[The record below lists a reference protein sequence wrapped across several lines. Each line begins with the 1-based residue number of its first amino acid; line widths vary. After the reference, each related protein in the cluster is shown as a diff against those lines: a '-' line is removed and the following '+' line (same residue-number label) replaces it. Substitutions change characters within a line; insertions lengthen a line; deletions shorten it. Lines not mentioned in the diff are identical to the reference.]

1 MAITNLFRGGM
12 PDFKGWFCDG
22 QFAEFTPPFDAP
34 HAKFTPP
41 FDSHAD
47 AAHGQG
53 YLNLH
58 FPLVPNLND
67 TVGHRW
73 MQYGLKGL
81 KAEGD
86 VILTNWVPLRSY
98 VDSVYYEANLF
109 DANLAGVYA
118 KPVAYRVAWD
128 FTNEE
133 WTYTEIAAFASMLAS
148 AGIEKFP
155 LGTPASGDKIY
166 GMARLIGASG
176 SGGDGALTFTGALA
190 STAITGSLTDTSLT
204 ATVDGTSASGS
215 LTSGALTG
223 TVTDGTVNG
232 TVTSDGSGS
241 SSVTADMPI
250 TFGHNIPALDAS
262 GKPVG
267 GYDDYFGAVCLGYE
281 FEGDADKIKAIWKS
295 TFALY
300 MSAKL
305 FTFEG
310 STQIG

>member
-81 KAEGD
+81 KAVGD

-109 DANLAGVYA
+109 DKNLDGVYL

-133 WTYTEIAAFASMLAS
+133 WTYTKIDAFTSQLSA
-148 AGIEKFP
+148 AGIDKFP
-155 LGTPASGDKIY
+155 LGTPGGSDKIY
-166 GMARLIGASG
+166 GMARLVGASG
-176 SGGDGALTFTGALA
+176 TSQLTSGATTG
-190 STAITGSLTDTSLT
+190 TVTG
-204 ATVDGTSASGS
+204 TVDGTSVTGTSTGS
-215 LTSGALTG
+215 VTNTSGTASTM
-223 TVTDGTVNG
+223 
-232 TVTSDGSGS
+232 
-241 SSVTADMPI
+241 ADMPV
-250 TFGHNIPALDAS
+250 TFGHNIPELDEN

-281 FEGDADKIKAIWKS
+281 VSNGSADKIKNIWKS

>member
-81 KAEGD
+81 KAVND

-98 VDSVYYEANLF
+98 VDSVYYEANIF
-109 DANLAGVYA
+109 DKNLDGVYV

-133 WTYTEIAAFASMLAS
+133 WTYTKITAFTSQLSA
-148 AGIEKFP
+148 AGITKFP
-155 LGTPASGDKIY
+155 LGTPSGGDKIY
-166 GMARLIGASG
+166 GMARLVPASG
-176 SGGDGALTFTGALA
+176 S
-190 STAITGSLTDTSLT
+190 SQ
-204 ATVDGTSASGS
+204 
-215 LTSGALTG
+215 LTSGAVTG
-223 TVTDGTVNG
+223 TV
-232 TVTSDGSGS
+232 SGS
-241 SSVTADMPI
+241 DVTGSVTNTAGTAATMADMPV
-250 TFGHNIPALDAS
+250 TFGHNIPELDEN

-267 GYDDYFGAVCLGYE
+267 GYDDYFGAVCLGYQVSN
-281 FEGDADKIKAIWKS
+281 GSADKIKNIWRS

>member
-81 KAEGD
+81 KAVND

-109 DANLAGVYA
+109 DKNLDGVYV

-128 FTNEE
+128 FTNEV
-133 WTYTEIAAFASMLAS
+133 WTYTKVTAFTSQLSA
-148 AGIEKFP
+148 AGIDKFP
-155 LGTPASGDKIY
+155 LGTPQNGDKIY
-166 GMARLIGASG
+166 GMARLVPASG
-176 SGGDGALTFTGALA
+176 S
-190 STAITGSLTDTSLT
+190 SQ
-204 ATVDGTSASGS
+204 
-215 LTSGALTG
+215 LTSGAVTG
-223 TVTDGTVNG
+223 TV
-232 TVTSDGSGS
+232 SGS
-241 SSVTADMPI
+241 DVTGSVTNTAGTAATMADMPV
-250 TFGHNIPALDAS
+250 TFGHNIPELDEN

-267 GYDDYFGAVCLGYE
+267 GYDDYFGAVCLGYQISN
-281 FEGDADKIKAIWKS
+281 GSADKIKAIWKS

>member
-73 MQYGLKGL
+73 MQYGLKNL
-81 KAEGD
+81 KAVND

-109 DANLAGVYA
+109 DKNLDGVYV

-128 FTNEE
+128 FDNEE
-133 WTYTEIAAFASMLAS
+133 WTYTKITAFTSQLSA
-148 AGIEKFP
+148 AGIDKFP
-155 LGTPASGDKIY
+155 LGTPGGGDKIY
-166 GMARLIGASG
+166 GMARLVPASG
-176 SGGDGALTFTGALA
+176 TSQLTSGATTG
-190 STAITGSLTDTSLT
+190 TVTG
-204 ATVDGTSASGS
+204 TVDGTSVTGTSTGS
-215 LTSGALTG
+215 VTNTSGTAATM
-223 TVTDGTVNG
+223 
-232 TVTSDGSGS
+232 
-241 SSVTADMPI
+241 ADMPI
-250 TFGHNIPALDAS
+250 TFGHNIPELDAN

-267 GYDDYFGAVCLGYE
+267 GYDGYFGAVCLGYE
-281 FEGDADKIKAIWKS
+281 VSNGSADKIKAIWKS

-300 MSAKL
+300 MSAKVL
-305 FTFEG
+305 TFEG

>member
-98 VDSVYYEANLF
+98 VDSIYYEANLF

-155 LGTPASGDKIY
+155 LGTPASGDKVY

-190 STAITGSLTDTSLT
+190 STAVTG
-204 ATVDGTSASGS
+204 TVDGTS
-215 LTSGALTG
+215 
-223 TVTDGTVNG
+223 VTDGTVNG

-241 SSVTADMPI
+241 SAVTADMPV
-250 TFGHNIPALDAS
+250 TFGHNIPALDEN

>member
-81 KAEGD
+81 KAVND

-109 DANLAGVYA
+109 DKNLDGVYV

-133 WTYTEIAAFASMLAS
+133 WTYTKITAFTSQLSA
-148 AGIEKFP
+148 AGIDKFP
-155 LGTPASGDKIY
+155 LGTPSGGDKIY
-166 GMARLIGASG
+166 GMARLVPASG
-176 SGGDGALTFTGALA
+176 S
-190 STAITGSLTDTSLT
+190 SQ
-204 ATVDGTSASGS
+204 
-215 LTSGALTG
+215 LTSGAVTG
-223 TVTDGTVNG
+223 TV
-232 TVTSDGSGS
+232 SGS
-241 SSVTADMPI
+241 DVTGSVTNTAGTAATMADMPV
-250 TFGHNIPALDAS
+250 TFGHNIPELDEN

-267 GYDDYFGAVCLGYE
+267 GYDDYFGAVCLGYQISN
-281 FEGDADKIKAIWKS
+281 GSADKIKAIWKS

>member
-128 FTNEE
+128 FANEE
-133 WTYTEIAAFASMLAS
+133 WTYTEITAFASMLAS

-155 LGTPASGDKIY
+155 LGTPGSGDKVY

-176 SGGDGALTFTGALA
+176 SGGDGALTF
-190 STAITGSLTDTSLT
+190 SGSLANT
-204 ATVDGTSASGS
+204 AVTGTVDGTSVTGS
-215 LTSGALTG
+215 
-223 TVTDGTVNG
+223 VTDGTVNG

-241 SSVTADMPI
+241 SAVTADMPI
-250 TFGHNIPALDAS
+250 TFGHNIPELDAS

-267 GYDDYFGAVCLGYE
+267 GLDDYFGAVCLGYE

>member
-81 KAEGD
+81 KAVGD

-109 DANLAGVYA
+109 DKNLDGVYL

-133 WTYTEIAAFASMLAS
+133 WTYTKITQFTSQLSA
-148 AGIEKFP
+148 AGIDKFP
-155 LGTPASGDKIY
+155 LGTPGGSDKIY
-166 GMARLIGASG
+166 GMARLVGASG
-176 SGGDGALTFTGALA
+176 TSQLTSGATTG
-190 STAITGSLTDTSLT
+190 TVTG
-204 ATVDGTSASGS
+204 TVDGTSVTGTSTGS
-215 LTSGALTG
+215 VTNTSGTASTM
-223 TVTDGTVNG
+223 
-232 TVTSDGSGS
+232 
-241 SSVTADMPI
+241 ADMPV
-250 TFGHNIPALDAS
+250 TFGHNIPELDEN

-267 GYDDYFGAVCLGYE
+267 GYDDWFGAVCLGYE
-281 FEGDADKIKAIWKS
+281 VSNGSADKIKNIWKS

>member
-81 KAEGD
+81 KAVGD

-109 DANLAGVYA
+109 DKNLDGVYL

-133 WTYTEIAAFASMLAS
+133 WTYTKIAAFTSQLSA
-148 AGIEKFP
+148 AGISKFP
-155 LGTPASGDKIY
+155 LGTPGGSDKIY
-166 GMARLIGASG
+166 GMARLVPASG
-176 SGGDGALTFTGALA
+176 SSQLTNGAVSGTADAQGAVTASVTNRNGTA
-190 STAITGSLTDTSLT
+190 STM
-204 ATVDGTSASGS
+204 
-215 LTSGALTG
+215 
-223 TVTDGTVNG
+223 
-232 TVTSDGSGS
+232 
-241 SSVTADMPI
+241 ADMPV
-250 TFGHNIPALDAS
+250 TFGHNIPELDAN

-267 GYDDYFGAVCLGYE
+267 GYDDWFGAVCLGYE
-281 FEGDADKIKAIWKS
+281 VSNGSADKIKNIWKS

>member
-81 KAEGD
+81 KAVND

-109 DANLAGVYA
+109 DKNLDGVYV

-133 WTYTEIAAFASMLAS
+133 WTYTKINAFTSQLSA
-148 AGIEKFP
+148 AGIDKFP
-155 LGTPASGDKIY
+155 LGTPQNGDKIY
-166 GMARLIGASG
+166 GMARLVPASG
-176 SGGDGALTFTGALA
+176 S
-190 STAITGSLTDTSLT
+190 SQ
-204 ATVDGTSASGS
+204 
-215 LTSGALTG
+215 LTSGAVSG
-223 TVTDGTVNG
+223 TADAQGAVTASVTNRNG
-232 TVTSDGSGS
+232 TASTM
-241 SSVTADMPI
+241 ADMPV
-250 TFGHNIPALDAS
+250 TFGHNIPELDEN

-267 GYDDYFGAVCLGYE
+267 GYDDYFGAVCLGYQISN
-281 FEGDADKIKAIWKS
+281 GSADKIKAIWKS

>member
-73 MQYGLKGL
+73 MQYALKNL

-109 DANLAGVYA
+109 DQNLAGVYA

-128 FTNEE
+128 FANEE
-133 WTYTEIAAFASMLAS
+133 WTYTEITAFASMLAS

-155 LGTPASGDKIY
+155 LGTPASGDKVY

-190 STAITGSLTDTSLT
+190 STAVTG
-204 ATVDGTSASGS
+204 TVDGTSVTGS
-215 LTSGALTG
+215 
-223 TVTDGTVNG
+223 VTDGTVNG

-241 SSVTADMPI
+241 SAVTADMPI

-267 GYDDYFGAVCLGYE
+267 GLDSYFGAVCLGYE

>member
-81 KAEGD
+81 KAVGD

-109 DANLAGVYA
+109 DKNLDGVYL

-133 WTYTEIAAFASMLAS
+133 WIYTKIDAFTSQLSA
-148 AGIEKFP
+148 AGIDKFP
-155 LGTPASGDKIY
+155 LGTPSGSDKIY
-166 GMARLIGASG
+166 GMARLVGASG
-176 SGGDGALTFTGALA
+176 
-190 STAITGSLTDTSLT
+190 TSQ
-204 ATVDGTSASGS
+204 
-215 LTSGALTG
+215 LTSGATSG
-223 TVTDGTVNG
+223 TVTGTADTTTGEVTG
-232 TVTSDGSGS
+232 TSAG
-241 SSVTADMPI
+241 SVTNTAGTASTMADMPV
-250 TFGHNIPALDAS
+250 TFGHNIPEIDEN

-281 FEGDADKIKAIWKS
+281 VSNGSADKIKNIWKS

>member
-73 MQYGLKGL
+73 MQNALKSV
-81 KAEGD
+81 KAVGD
-86 VILTNWVPLRSY
+86 TILTNWVPLRSY

-109 DANLAGVYA
+109 DKNLDGVYV
-118 KPVAYRVAWD
+118 KPVAYRVAWNFD
-128 FTNEE
+128 AEE
-133 WTYTEIAAFASMLAS
+133 WTYTKIDAFTSQLSA
-148 AGIEKFP
+148 AGIDKFP
-155 LGTPASGDKIY
+155 LGTPGGSDKIY
-166 GMARLIGASG
+166 GMARLVGASG
-176 SGGDGALTFTGALA
+176 TSQLTSGATTG
-190 STAITGSLTDTSLT
+190 TVTG
-204 ATVDGTSASGS
+204 TVDGTSVTGTSAGS
-215 LTSGALTG
+215 VTNTSGTASTM
-223 TVTDGTVNG
+223 
-232 TVTSDGSGS
+232 
-241 SSVTADMPI
+241 ADMPV
-250 TFGHNIPALDAS
+250 TFGHNIPELDAN

-281 FEGDADKIKAIWKS
+281 VSNGSADKIKNIWKS

>member
-73 MQYGLKGL
+73 MQNALKSV
-81 KAEGD
+81 KAVGD
-86 VILTNWVPLRSY
+86 TILTNWVPLRSY

-109 DANLAGVYA
+109 DKNLDGVYV

-128 FTNEE
+128 FDAEE
-133 WTYTEIAAFASMLAS
+133 WTYTKIAAFTSQLSA
-148 AGIEKFP
+148 AGIDKFP
-155 LGTPASGDKIY
+155 LGTPGGSDKIY
-166 GMARLIGASG
+166 GMARLVGASG
-176 SGGDGALTFTGALA
+176 TSQLTSGATTG
-190 STAITGSLTDTSLT
+190 TVTG
-204 ATVDGTSASGS
+204 TVDGTSVTGTSAGS
-215 LTSGALTG
+215 VTNTSGTASTM
-223 TVTDGTVNG
+223 
-232 TVTSDGSGS
+232 
-241 SSVTADMPI
+241 ADMPV
-250 TFGHNIPALDAS
+250 TFGHNIPELDAN

-267 GYDDYFGAVCLGYE
+267 GYDDWFGAVCLGYE
-281 FEGDADKIKAIWKS
+281 VSNGSADKIKNIWKS

>member
-81 KAEGD
+81 KAVGD

-98 VDSVYYEANLF
+98 VDSVYYEANMF
-109 DANLAGVYA
+109 DANLDGVYV

-133 WTYTEIAAFASMLAS
+133 WTYTKITAFTSQLSA
-148 AGIEKFP
+148 AGIDKFP
-155 LGTPASGDKIY
+155 LGTPGGSDKIY
-166 GMARLIGASG
+166 GMARLVGASG
-176 SGGDGALTFTGALA
+176 TSQLTSGATTG
-190 STAITGSLTDTSLT
+190 TVTG
-204 ATVDGTSASGS
+204 TVDGTSV
-215 LTSGALTG
+215 TG
-223 TVTDGTVNG
+223 TSTG
-232 TVTSDGSGS
+232 
-241 SSVTADMPI
+241 SVTNTAGTASTMADMPV
-250 TFGHNIPALDAS
+250 TFGHNIPELDEN

-281 FEGDADKIKAIWKS
+281 VSNGSADKIKNIWKS

>member
-81 KAEGD
+81 KAVGD

-109 DANLAGVYA
+109 DKNLDGVYV

-133 WTYTEIAAFASMLAS
+133 WTYTKITAFTSQLSA
-148 AGIEKFP
+148 AGIDKFP
-155 LGTPASGDKIY
+155 LGTPGGSDKIY
-166 GMARLIGASG
+166 GMARLVGASG
-176 SGGDGALTFTGALA
+176 TSQLTSGATTG
-190 STAITGSLTDTSLT
+190 TVTG
-204 ATVDGTSASGS
+204 TVDGTSVTGTSTGS
-215 LTSGALTG
+215 VTNTSGTASTM
-223 TVTDGTVNG
+223 
-232 TVTSDGSGS
+232 
-241 SSVTADMPI
+241 ADMPV
-250 TFGHNIPALDAS
+250 TFGHNIPELDEN

-267 GYDDYFGAVCLGYE
+267 GYDDWFGAVCLGYQVSN
-281 FEGDADKIKAIWKS
+281 GSADKIKNIWKS

>member
-73 MQYGLKGL
+73 MQYALKNL

-98 VDSVYYEANLF
+98 VDSVYYEANIF

-128 FTNEE
+128 FDNEE
-133 WTYTEIAAFASMLAS
+133 WTQTEITAFASMLAS
-148 AGIEKFP
+148 AGIEN
-155 LGTPASGDKIY
+155 LCVSRSGQIRAD
-166 GMARLIGASG
+166 
-176 SGGDGALTFTGALA
+176 GGNL
-190 STAITGSLTDTSLT
+190 
-204 ATVDGTSASGS
+204 ATVIYKNAAVGDFFTH
-215 LTSGALTG
+215 
-223 TVTDGTVNG
+223 NG
-232 TVTSDGSGS
+232 FD
-241 SSVTADMPI
+241 TAVFDQKHDLI
-250 TFGHNIPALDAS
+250 SFVSKIRN
-262 GKPVG
+262 
-267 GYDDYFGAVCLGYE
+267 GYN
-281 FEGDADKIKAIWKS
+281 S
-295 TFALY
+295 
-300 MSAKL
+300 
-305 FTFEG
+305 
-310 STQIG
+310 Q

>member
-81 KAEGD
+81 KAVND

-109 DANLAGVYA
+109 DKNLDGVYL

-133 WTYTEIAAFASMLAS
+133 WTYTKIDAFTSQLSA
-148 AGIEKFP
+148 AGIDKFP
-155 LGTPASGDKIY
+155 LGTPAGSDKIY
-166 GMARLIGASG
+166 GMARLVGASG
-176 SGGDGALTFTGALA
+176 TSQLTSGATTG
-190 STAITGSLTDTSLT
+190 TVTG
-204 ATVDGTSASGS
+204 TVDGTDV
-215 LTSGALTG
+215 TG
-223 TVTDGTVNG
+223 TSTG
-232 TVTSDGSGS
+232 
-241 SSVTADMPI
+241 SVTNTAGTASTMADMPV
-250 TFGHNIPALDAS
+250 TFGHNIPELDEN

-267 GYDDYFGAVCLGYE
+267 GYDDWFGAVCLGYE
-281 FEGDADKIKAIWKS
+281 VSNGSADKIKNIWKS

>member
-81 KAEGD
+81 KAVGD

-109 DANLAGVYA
+109 DKNLDGVYV

-133 WTYTEIAAFASMLAS
+133 WTYTKIDAFTSQLTA
-148 AGIEKFP
+148 AGIDKFP
-155 LGTPASGDKIY
+155 LGTPGGSDKIY
-166 GMARLIGASG
+166 GMARLVGASG
-176 SGGDGALTFTGALA
+176 
-190 STAITGSLTDTSLT
+190 TSQ
-204 ATVDGTSASGS
+204 
-215 LTSGALTG
+215 LTSGATSG
-223 TVTDGTVNG
+223 TVTGTADTTTGAVTG
-232 TVTSDGSGS
+232 TSAG
-241 SSVTADMPI
+241 SVTNTSGTASTMADMPV
-250 TFGHNIPALDAS
+250 TFGHNIPELDAN

-267 GYDDYFGAVCLGYE
+267 GYDDWFGAVCLGYE
-281 FEGDADKIKAIWKS
+281 VSNGSADKIKNIWKS

>member
-81 KAEGD
+81 KAVND

-98 VDSVYYEANLF
+98 VDSVYYEANMF
-109 DANLAGVYA
+109 DANLDGVYV

-133 WTYTEIAAFASMLAS
+133 WTYTKINAFTSQLSA
-148 AGIEKFP
+148 AGIDKFP
-155 LGTPASGDKIY
+155 LGTPQNGDKIY
-166 GMARLIGASG
+166 GMARLVPSSGTSQLTSGA
-176 SGGDGALTFTGALA
+176 TTG
-190 STAITGSLTDTSLT
+190 TVTG
-204 ATVDGTSASGS
+204 TVDGTSVTGTSTGS
-215 LTSGALTG
+215 VTNTSGTASTM
-223 TVTDGTVNG
+223 
-232 TVTSDGSGS
+232 
-241 SSVTADMPI
+241 ADMPV
-250 TFGHNIPALDAS
+250 TFGHNIPELDAN

-267 GYDDYFGAVCLGYE
+267 GYDGYFGAVCLGYQISN
-281 FEGDADKIKAIWKS
+281 GSADKIKAIWKS

>member
-73 MQYGLKGL
+73 MQYGLKNL
-81 KAEGD
+81 KAVDD

-109 DANLAGVYA
+109 DSNLTGVYV

-128 FTNEE
+128 FSNEE
-133 WTYTEIAAFASMLAS
+133 WTYTKITAFTSQLSA
-148 AGIEKFP
+148 AGIDKFP
-155 LGTPASGDKIY
+155 LGTPSGGDKIY
-166 GMARLIGASG
+166 GMARLVGASG
-176 SGGDGALTFTGALA
+176 TSQLTSGATSGTVTG
-190 STAITGSLTDTSLT
+190 
-204 ATVDGTSASGS
+204 TVDGTSV
-215 LTSGALTG
+215 TG
-223 TVTDGTVNG
+223 TSTG
-232 TVTSDGSGS
+232 
-241 SSVTADMPI
+241 SVTNTAGTASTMADMPV
-250 TFGHNIPALDAS
+250 TFGHNIPELDEN

-267 GYDDYFGAVCLGYE
+267 GYDDYFGAVCLGYQVSN
-281 FEGDADKIKAIWKS
+281 GDADKIKAIWKS

>member
-81 KAEGD
+81 KAVGD
-86 VILTNWVPLRSY
+86 TILTNWVPLRSY

-109 DANLAGVYA
+109 DKNLDGVYL

-133 WTYTEIAAFASMLAS
+133 WTYTKITAFTSQLSA
-148 AGIEKFP
+148 AGIDKFP
-155 LGTPASGDKIY
+155 LGTPAGSDKIY
-166 GMARLIGASG
+166 GMARLVGASG
-176 SGGDGALTFTGALA
+176 TSQLTSGATTG
-190 STAITGSLTDTSLT
+190 TVTG
-204 ATVDGTSASGS
+204 TVDGTSVTGTSTGS
-215 LTSGALTG
+215 VTNTSGTASTM
-223 TVTDGTVNG
+223 
-232 TVTSDGSGS
+232 
-241 SSVTADMPI
+241 ADMPV
-250 TFGHNIPALDAS
+250 TFGHNIPELDEN

-281 FEGDADKIKAIWKS
+281 VSNGSADKIKNIWKS

>member
-73 MQYGLKGL
+73 MQYGLKNL
-81 KAEGD
+81 KAVGD

-109 DANLAGVYA
+109 DKNLDGVYV

-133 WTYTEIAAFASMLAS
+133 WTYTKITAFTSQLSA
-148 AGIEKFP
+148 AGIDKFP
-155 LGTPASGDKIY
+155 LGTPSGSDKIY
-166 GMARLIGASG
+166 GMARLVGASG
-176 SGGDGALTFTGALA
+176 
-190 STAITGSLTDTSLT
+190 TSQ
-204 ATVDGTSASGS
+204 
-215 LTSGALTG
+215 LTSGATTG
-223 TVTDGTVNG
+223 TVTGTADTTTGEVTG
-232 TVTSDGSGS
+232 TSAG
-241 SSVTADMPI
+241 SVTNTSGTASTMADMPV
-250 TFGHNIPALDAS
+250 TFGHNIPELDET
-262 GKPVG
+262 GTPVG

-281 FEGDADKIKAIWKS
+281 VSNGSADKIKNIWKS

>member
-73 MQYGLKGL
+73 MQYGLKNL
-81 KAEGD
+81 KAVDD

-109 DANLAGVYA
+109 DKNLDGVYV

-133 WTYTEIAAFASMLAS
+133 WTYTKITAFTSQLSA
-148 AGIEKFP
+148 AGIDKFP
-155 LGTPASGDKIY
+155 LGTPQNGDKIY
-166 GMARLIGASG
+166 GMARLVGASG
-176 SGGDGALTFTGALA
+176 TSQLTSGATTG
-190 STAITGSLTDTSLT
+190 TVTG
-204 ATVDGTSASGS
+204 TVDGTSVTGTSTGS
-215 LTSGALTG
+215 VTNTSGTAATM
-223 TVTDGTVNG
+223 
-232 TVTSDGSGS
+232 
-241 SSVTADMPI
+241 ADMPV
-250 TFGHNIPALDAS
+250 TFGHNIPELDAN

-267 GYDDYFGAVCLGYE
+267 GYDDWFGAVCLGYE
-281 FEGDADKIKAIWKS
+281 VSNGSADKIKNIWKS

>member
-81 KAEGD
+81 KAVGD
-86 VILTNWVPLRSY
+86 TILTNWVPLRSY

-109 DANLAGVYA
+109 DKNLDGVYL

-133 WTYTEIAAFASMLAS
+133 WTYTKIDAFTSQLSA
-148 AGIEKFP
+148 AGIDKFP
-155 LGTPASGDKIY
+155 LGTPGGSDKIY
-166 GMARLIGASG
+166 GMARLVGASG
-176 SGGDGALTFTGALA
+176 TSQLTSGATTG
-190 STAITGSLTDTSLT
+190 TVTG
-204 ATVDGTSASGS
+204 TVDGTSVTGTSTGS
-215 LTSGALTG
+215 VTNTSGTASTM
-223 TVTDGTVNG
+223 
-232 TVTSDGSGS
+232 
-241 SSVTADMPI
+241 ADMPV
-250 TFGHNIPALDAS
+250 TFGHNIPELDEN

-281 FEGDADKIKAIWKS
+281 VSNGSADKIKNIWKS

>member
-73 MQYGLKGL
+73 MQYALKSV
-81 KAEGD
+81 KAQGD
-86 VILTNWVPLRSY
+86 VVLTNWVPLRSY

-109 DANLAGVYA
+109 DPNLTGVYA

-128 FTNEE
+128 FDNEE
-133 WTYTEIAAFASMLAS
+133 WTYTEIEAYASMLAA
-148 AGIEKFP
+148 AGVEKFP
-155 LGTPASGDKIY
+155 LGTPGGSDKIY

-190 STAITGSLTDTSLT
+190 STAVTG
-204 ATVDGTSASGS
+204 TVDGTSV
-215 LTSGALTG
+215 TG

-241 SSVTADMPI
+241 STVTADVPI
-250 TFGHNIPALDAS
+250 TFGHNIPELDAS

-281 FEGDADKIKAIWKS
+281 FEGDADKLKVIWKS

>member
-73 MQYGLKGL
+73 MQYALKNL

-109 DANLAGVYA
+109 DKNLDGVYV

-133 WTYTEIAAFASMLAS
+133 WTYTKIAAFTSQLSA
-148 AGIEKFP
+148 AGIDKFP
-155 LGTPASGDKIY
+155 LGTPSGSDKIY
-166 GMARLIGASG
+166 GMARLVGASG
-176 SGGDGALTFTGALA
+176 
-190 STAITGSLTDTSLT
+190 TSQ
-204 ATVDGTSASGS
+204 
-215 LTSGALTG
+215 LTSGATTG
-223 TVTDGTVNG
+223 TVTGTADTTTGAVTG
-232 TVTSDGSGS
+232 TSAG
-241 SSVTADMPI
+241 SVTNTSGTASTMADMPV
-250 TFGHNIPALDAS
+250 TFGHNIPELDAN

-281 FEGDADKIKAIWKS
+281 VSNGSADKIKNIWKS

>member
-81 KAEGD
+81 KAVND

-109 DANLAGVYA
+109 DKNLDGVYV

-133 WTYTEIAAFASMLAS
+133 WTYTKITAFTSQLSA
-148 AGIEKFP
+148 AGIDKFP
-155 LGTPASGDKIY
+155 LGTPSGGDKIY
-166 GMARLIGASG
+166 GMARLVGASG
-176 SGGDGALTFTGALA
+176 S
-190 STAITGSLTDTSLT
+190 SQ
-204 ATVDGTSASGS
+204 
-215 LTSGALTG
+215 LTSGAVSGTISGTADSEGAVTG
-223 TVTDGTVNG
+223 TTTAAVTNTSGTAS
-232 TVTSDGSGS
+232 TM
-241 SSVTADMPI
+241 ADMPV
-250 TFGHNIPALDAS
+250 TFGHNIPELDEN

-281 FEGDADKIKAIWKS
+281 VSNGSADKIKAIWKS

>member
-73 MQYGLKGL
+73 MQYGLKNL
-81 KAEGD
+81 KAVND

-109 DANLAGVYA
+109 DKNLDGVYL

-133 WTYTEIAAFASMLAS
+133 WTYTKITAFTSQLSA
-148 AGIEKFP
+148 AGIDKFP
-155 LGTPASGDKIY
+155 LGTPGGSDKIY
-166 GMARLIGASG
+166 GMARLVGASG
-176 SGGDGALTFTGALA
+176 TSQLTSGATTG
-190 STAITGSLTDTSLT
+190 TVTG
-204 ATVDGTSASGS
+204 TVDGTSVTGTSTGS
-215 LTSGALTG
+215 VTNTSGTASTM
-223 TVTDGTVNG
+223 
-232 TVTSDGSGS
+232 
-241 SSVTADMPI
+241 ADMPV
-250 TFGHNIPALDAS
+250 TFGHNIPELDEN

-267 GYDDYFGAVCLGYE
+267 GLDDYFGAVCLGYE
-281 FEGDADKIKAIWKS
+281 VSNGSADKIKAIWKS

>member
-73 MQYGLKGL
+73 MQYGLKNL
-81 KAEGD
+81 KAVND

-109 DANLAGVYA
+109 DKNLDGVYVR
-118 KPVAYRVAWD
+118 PVAYRVAWD

-133 WTYTEIAAFASMLAS
+133 WTYTKITAFTSQLSA
-148 AGIEKFP
+148 AGIDKFP
-155 LGTPASGDKIY
+155 LGTPGSGDKIY
-166 GMARLIGASG
+166 GMARLVGASG
-176 SGGDGALTFTGALA
+176 SSQLA
-190 STAITGSLTDTSLT
+190 S
-204 ATVDGTSASGS
+204 
-215 LTSGALTG
+215 GAVTG
-223 TVTDGTVNG
+223 TV
-232 TVTSDGSGS
+232 SGS
-241 SSVTADMPI
+241 DVTGSVTNTAGTAATMADMPV
-250 TFGHNIPALDAS
+250 TFGHNIPELDEN

-267 GYDDYFGAVCLGYE
+267 GYDDYFGAVCLGYQISN
-281 FEGDADKIKAIWKS
+281 GSADKIKNIWRS

>member
-81 KAEGD
+81 KAVND

-109 DANLAGVYA
+109 DKNLDGVYV

-133 WTYTEIAAFASMLAS
+133 WTYTKITAFTSQLSA
-148 AGIEKFP
+148 AGIDKFP
-155 LGTPASGDKIY
+155 LGTPQNGDKIY
-166 GMARLIGASG
+166 GMARLVPASG
-176 SGGDGALTFTGALA
+176 S
-190 STAITGSLTDTSLT
+190 SQ
-204 ATVDGTSASGS
+204 
-215 LTSGALTG
+215 LTSGAVTG
-223 TVTDGTVNG
+223 TV
-232 TVTSDGSGS
+232 SGS
-241 SSVTADMPI
+241 DVTGSVTNTAGTAATMADMPV
-250 TFGHNIPALDAS
+250 TFGHNIPELDEN

-267 GYDDYFGAVCLGYE
+267 GYDDWFGAVCLGYQISN
-281 FEGDADKIKAIWKS
+281 GSADKIKNIWRS

>member
-22 QFAEFTPPFDAP
+22 QFAEFTPPFSAP

-81 KAEGD
+81 KAVND

-109 DANLAGVYA
+109 DKNLDGVYV

-133 WTYTEIAAFASMLAS
+133 WTYTKITAFTSQLSA
-148 AGIEKFP
+148 AGIDKFP
-155 LGTPASGDKIY
+155 LGTPGGSDKIY
-166 GMARLIGASG
+166 GMARLVPASG
-176 SGGDGALTFTGALA
+176 TSQLTSGATTG
-190 STAITGSLTDTSLT
+190 TVTG
-204 ATVDGTSASGS
+204 TVDGTSVTGTSTGS
-215 LTSGALTG
+215 VTNTSGTASTM
-223 TVTDGTVNG
+223 
-232 TVTSDGSGS
+232 
-241 SSVTADMPI
+241 ADMPV
-250 TFGHNIPALDAS
+250 TFGHNIPELDEN

-281 FEGDADKIKAIWKS
+281 VSNGSADKIKNIWKS

>member
-81 KAEGD
+81 KAVGD
-86 VILTNWVPLRSY
+86 TILTNWVPLRSY

-109 DANLAGVYA
+109 DKNLDGVYL

-133 WTYTEIAAFASMLAS
+133 WTYTKITAFTSQLSA
-148 AGIEKFP
+148 AGIDKFP
-155 LGTPASGDKIY
+155 LGTPGGSDKIY
-166 GMARLIGASG
+166 GMARLVGASG
-176 SGGDGALTFTGALA
+176 TSQLTSGATTG
-190 STAITGSLTDTSLT
+190 TVTG
-204 ATVDGTSASGS
+204 TVDGTSV
-215 LTSGALTG
+215 TG
-223 TVTDGTVNG
+223 TSTG
-232 TVTSDGSGS
+232 
-241 SSVTADMPI
+241 SVTNTAGTASTMADMPV
-250 TFGHNIPALDAS
+250 TFGHNIPELDEN

-281 FEGDADKIKAIWKS
+281 VSNGSADKIKNIWKS

>member
-81 KAEGD
+81 KAQGD

-98 VDSVYYEANLF
+98 VDSVYYEANMF
-109 DANLAGVYA
+109 DANLDGVYV

-133 WTYTEIAAFASMLAS
+133 WTYTKINAFTSQLSA
-148 AGIEKFP
+148 AGIDKFP
-155 LGTPASGDKIY
+155 LGTPQNGDKIY
-166 GMARLIGASG
+166 GMARLVPASG
-176 SGGDGALTFTGALA
+176 S
-190 STAITGSLTDTSLT
+190 SQ
-204 ATVDGTSASGS
+204 
-215 LTSGALTG
+215 LTSGAVTG
-223 TVTDGTVNG
+223 TV
-232 TVTSDGSGS
+232 SGS
-241 SSVTADMPI
+241 DVTGSVTNTAGTAATMADMPV
-250 TFGHNIPALDAS
+250 TFGHNIPELDEN

-267 GYDDYFGAVCLGYE
+267 GYDDYFGAVCLGYQVSN
-281 FEGDADKIKAIWKS
+281 GSADKIKAIWRS